1 MVSILRVRFRVIYF
15 IKNISF
21 FYNNLL
27 LIQQYEYSR
36 KINNINKRSAILKRD
51 FFSNKYNYLF
61 LSFKLI

>member
-61 LSFKLI
+61 FKF